1 MSTNIRYEYASTEDR
16 EILNEMLQ
24 TEDYQNLNG
33 YNIRFALIYV
43 TTEDDK
49 SGAVLPTFKNLPYK
63 VKYNNAKDRLLKKID
78 IEIQL
83 DTEYWEDITDTEK
96 QAVIDGALNQIEIVE
111 KKNLPAYND
120 DGTVKIKLRKPD
132 MVYEGFSVIAEKYGS
147 DSPEIKKYRRLN
159 SDFEG
164 ILI

>member
-1 MSTNIRYEYASTEDR
+1 MSTNTSYEFASTEDR

-43 TTEDDK
+43 TTEDNK
-49 SGAVLPTFKNLPYK
+49 TGAVLPTFKNLPYR

-83 DTEYWEDITDTEK
+83 DTEYWEDITDIEK
-96 QAVIDGALNQIEIVE
+96 QAVIFGALNQIEIVE

-132 MVYEGFSVIAEKYGS
+132 MIYEGYSTIAEKYGS
-147 DSPEIKKYRRLN
+147 DSPEIKNYRHLN
-159 SDFEG
+159 SEFED
-164 ILI
+164 ILV

>member
-1 MSTNIRYEYASTEDR
+1 MSTNIRYEYANTEDR

-49 SGAVLPTFKNLPYK
+49 SGVVLSTFKNLPYR

-83 DTEYWEDITDTEK
+83 DTEYWEDITDIEK
-96 QAVIDGALNQIEIVE
+96 QAVIYGALNQIEIVE

-132 MVYEGFSVIAEKYGS
+132 MIYEGYSTIAEKYGS
-147 DSPEIKKYRRLN
+147 DSPEIKNYRHLN
-159 SDFEG
+159 SEFED
-164 ILI
+164 ILV

>member
-83 DTEYWEDITDTEK
+83 DTEYWEDLTDTEK
-96 QAVIDGALNQIEIVE
+96 QAVIDGALNQIIIVE
-111 KKNLPAYND
+111 KKDMPAYND
-120 DGTVKIKLRKPD
+120 DGTVKIKLKKPD
-132 MVYEGFSVIAEKYGS
+132 MVYEGFSEIAEKYGS
-147 DSPEIKKYRRLN
+147 DSPEIKKYRHLN

>member
-1 MSTNIRYEYASTEDR
+1 LSTNIRYEYASTEDR

-49 SGAVLPTFKNLPYK
+49 SGVVLPTFKNLPYK

-83 DTEYWEDITDTEK
+83 DTEYWEDITDIEK

-132 MVYEGFSVIAEKYGS
+132 MVYEGFSRIAEKYGS
-147 DSPEIKKYRRLN
+147 DSPEIKKYRHLN
-159 SDFEG
+159 SEFED
-164 ILI
+164 ILV